1 MVAPRWRIG
10 EAHKNNCCALHGC
23 KWSEKD
29 CPVVAGTVRP
39 GPCPI
44 CLGVENDRPTKSAY
58 MAACSSLWK
67 HREAEEKLTAAN
79 KALEEENAALKK
91 KIRALRKQAKN
102 RELGDR
108 RRTWT
113 P

>member
-1 MVAPRWRIG
+1 MIFGRG
-10 EAHKNNCCALHGC
+10 EAHKNNCCTLRHGC

-29 CPVVAGTVRP
+29 CPVVLGIVKP
-39 GPCPI
+39 GPCSL
-44 CLGVENDRPTKSAY
+44 CLETNKPTKFAY
-58 MAACSSLWK
+58 EAALSSLWK

-79 KALEEENAALKK
+79 HALEEENVELKK
-91 KIRALRKQAKN
+91 KIRLLRKQAKN
-102 RELGDR
+102 REIGAR